1 MRLHLV
7 AAVIFAVVLGAIVAS
22 AQPAKSPGSPDS
34 SSPALTLEQWTLAAL
49 HQHAPISGRPSFPG
63 HDETDDEVRARYAA
77 LALAITSAAEEH
89 PAKPGGLSD
98 RDEAA
103 LLVAIAI
110 GETRLAR
117 DTDVGPC
124 YRGKPG
130 GSWWS
135 RCDSGTSGSV
145 WQLKTPLSWEGE
157 VIRYADTF
165 KDRERAARIAL
176 RAARGSLGACRA
188 LPPEDRLSA
197 LGGVCREGLESARAR
212 YRLWQRVRVWEP
224 SP

>member
-1 MRLHLV
+1 MKLHQIAV
-7 AAVIFAVVLGAIVAS
+7 AFVAVFVGALVAS
-22 AQPAKSPGSPDS
+22 AQPSKTPPSKPM
-34 SSPALTLEQWTLAAL
+34 LTLEQWTLAAL
-49 HQHAPISGRPSFPG
+49 HHHAPISGRPSFPG
-63 HDETDDEVRARYAA
+63 HDETDDEASARYAA
-77 LALAITSAAEEH
+77 LALAITSAAEEY

-103 LLVAIAI
+103 VLVAIAI

-165 KDRERAARIAL
+165 KDRGRAARIAL
-176 RAARGSLGACRA
+176 RAARGSLGACRS